1 MPLPQ
6 KRWFRMVDV
15 AERWSIKPTDVEDY
29 ALDEMLQLSVF
40 VVDLPAEYGSWE
52 GSRVGEGASLQ
63 DLPIL
68 NGPQS
73 LLRSSLLD
81 VFRGGQAEVRAFRTE
96 RPNTYL
102 HLRSDVPSMVVRR
115 DDLIVTREERDR
127 FEREHGAVSAP
138 DGLPVAGFAH
148 NEDFSKVQI
157 AGEWHSFGPKQ
168 AAVLRLLRHACDMD
182 DPWRDGKRLLSDV
195 GSTTLRLA
203 DLFKR
208 RPVWRHLVEADG
220 KGCYRFAASALS
232 PERRRIRLFRR
243 AGGLMPKARAA
254 TMGTMVVS
262 R

>member
-102 HLRSDVPSMVVRR
+102 HIRSDVPSMVVRR

-127 FEREHGAVSAP
+127 FECEHGAVSAP
-138 DGLPVAGFAH
+138 DGLPVAEFAH
-148 NEDFSKVQI
+148 NEDCQCRSKNAS
-157 AGEWHSFGPKQ
+157 AGRSKS
-168 AAVLRLLRHACDMD
+168 ASRLTAR
-182 DPWRDGKRLLSDV
+182 
-195 GSTTLRLA
+195 
-203 DLFKR
+203 R
-208 RPVWRHLVEADG
+208 RPLGAFLRSRSCLGW
-220 KGCYRFAASALS
+220 
-232 PERRRIRLFRR
+232 
-243 AGGLMPKARAA
+243 
-254 TMGTMVVS
+254 VVG
-262 R
+262 